1 MATDI
6 DALEE
11 ERIFE
16 AAGKLLKERNMFDLS
31 DSCPAADFQRDMPE
45 HLDRLRQTGR
55 PTVLTVNGKA
65 ELVVHSAEAFQ
76 QLMERLDYAET
87 VVGTLKG
94 RESVRRGDTLPLDE
108 AFEQIRNGTWRRS
121 P

>member
-1 MATDI
+1 MTTDI

-31 DSCPAADFQRDMPE
+31 DSCPAADFQRDMHE
-45 HLDRLRQTGR
+45 HVDRLRQTGR
-55 PTVLTVNGKA
+55 PTVLTVDGKA
-65 ELVVHSAEAFQ
+65 ELVVHSAAAYQ
-76 QLMERLDYAET
+76 RLMERLEYAET
-87 VVGTLKG
+87 VVGILKG
-94 RESVRRGDTLPLDE
+94 REDIERGDTLPLDE
-108 AFEQIRNGTWRRS
+108 AFERIRNGTWRRS